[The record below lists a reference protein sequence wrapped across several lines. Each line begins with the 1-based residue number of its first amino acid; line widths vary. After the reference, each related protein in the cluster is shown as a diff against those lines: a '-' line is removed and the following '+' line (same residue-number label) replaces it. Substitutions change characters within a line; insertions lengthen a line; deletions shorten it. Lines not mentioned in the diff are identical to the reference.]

1 MGVGGDKPCA
11 RAFFN
16 DMKRKLNWPIIAC
29 LLLWAA
35 VLVLLLS
42 SCSRSVYVPVETVRV
57 DTFVKTAVRVDS
69 VRLTDS
75 VYVSERTVGDT
86 VYVVKTRTQWR
97 DRLQLRVDTV
107 YRSQT
112 DTITKVVEVVVEKK
126 AKSRKVWPW
135 LLGALAVGVAF
146 CTYAALLTHR
156 YLRR

>member
-1 MGVGGDKPCA
+1 M
-11 RAFFN
+11 
-16 DMKRKLNWPIIAC
+16 
-29 LLLWAA
+29 WAA
-35 VLVLLLS
+35 LLVLLLS

-86 VYVVKTRTQWR
+86 VYIVKTRTRWR

-126 AKSRKVWPW
+126 AKRRKVWPW
-135 LLGALAVGVAF
+135 VLGALAVGVVFFTFAS
-146 CTYAALLTHR
+146 LLSR
-156 YLRR
+156 SYFRR

>member
-1 MGVGGDKPCA
+1 
-11 RAFFN
+11 
-16 DMKRKLNWPIIAC
+16 MKRKLNWPIIAC
-29 LLLWAA
+29 LLLWVA

-126 AKSRKVWPW
+126 AKRRKMWPW
-135 LLGALAVGVAF
+135 LLGALAVGVVFFTFAS
-146 CTYAALLTHR
+146 LLSR
-156 YLRR
+156 SYFRS

>member
-1 MGVGGDKPCA
+1 M
-11 RAFFN
+11 N
-16 DMKRKLNWPIIAC
+16 DGALTNGRYIIPA
-29 LLLWAA
+29 LWTA

-86 VYVVKTRTQWR
+86 VYIVKTRTKWSE
-97 DRLQLRVDTV
+97 RVKLVTDTV
-107 YRSQT
+107 YRSRV
-112 DTITKVVEVVVEKK
+112 DTVTKVVEVVVEKR

-135 LLGALAVGVAF
+135 LLAALAVGVVFFTFAS
-146 CTYAALLTHR
+146 LLTHR